1 MREMNDYQTRIKQG
15 KGPKIKDSNHFLV
28 HVHGL
33 IGFLPKE
40 KDILA
45 TFNEHYD
52 LLSAF
57 QNHFIF
63 QNSIYELTTYSCPLN
78 KYHPKLLKDVDC
90 FLILGNDNLY
100 HSRKDCEEI
109 INYI

>member
-1 MREMNDYQTRIKQG
+1 M
-15 KGPKIKDSNHFLV
+15 
-28 HVHGL
+28 

-45 TFNEHYD
+45 TSNENFD

-63 QNSIYELTTYSCPLN
+63 QNGLYELTTYSCPMN
-78 KYHPKLLKDVDC
+78 KYNQKLLNDVDC
-90 FLILGNDNLY
+90 FFILGNDNLY
-100 HSRKDCEEI
+100 YSRKDCEEMI
-109 INYI
+109 SYIEKEKLENVVMIYNSSP